1 MPTYKIT
8 LAYDGTGFIGWQRQ
22 ASGVSVQGLVE
33 DAVRPI
39 AGADVAVAG
48 AGRTD
53 AGVHSVGQVA
63 SFALE
68 RAVDP
73 PTLVRAM
80 NARLPAEVRVLSA
93 ETVPASFHARFS
105 ARGKSY
111 QYRIWNADVQD
122 PFERAYAWHVI
133 GALDVT
139 TMSRAASYFEG
150 EHDFAAFQAADSTAK
165 STVREVFHCGVR
177 IAECGLRS
185 SYGSDPI
192 PHAPLGTSHSAF
204 RIPHSS
210 LEKSMILVDVSGDG
224 FLRHM
229 VRTLVGSLVDIGR
242 GRRPAEWIQELLASR
257 RRTDA
262 GPTTPA
268 RGLFLVSVDYGPS
281 ARSAPTDDELSA
293 GPSSVFGTE

>member
-8 LAYDGTGFIGWQRQ
+8 LAYDGTGLIGWQRQ
-22 ASGVSVQGLVE
+22 ARGVSVQGLVE

-39 AGADVAVAG
+39 AGADVHVAG

-53 AGVHSVGQVA
+53 AGVHALGQVA
-63 SFALE
+63 SFAFE

-73 PTLVRAM
+73 PTLMRAM

-111 QYRIWNADVQD
+111 QYRILNADVLD
-122 PFERAYAWHVI
+122 PFERAYVWHVI
-133 GALDVT
+133 GALDVAV
-139 TMSRAASYFEG
+139 MSRAASYFVG
-150 EHDFAAFQAADSTAK
+150 EHDFSAFQAGEGTAK
-165 STVREVFHCGVR
+165 SAVRKVFHCGVR
-177 IAECGLRS
+177 MADGGE
-185 SYGSDPI
+185 
-192 PHAPLGTSHSAF
+192 
-204 RIPHSS
+204 
-210 LEKSMILVDVSGDG
+210 SMILVDVSGDG

-242 GRRPAEWIQELLASR
+242 GRRPAEWIQELLAGR

-281 ARSAPTDDELSA
+281 APSAPTDDDLSE
-293 GPSSVFGTE
+293 GTSTFFGGE

>member
-53 AGVHSVGQVA
+53 AGVHALGQVA
-63 SFALE
+63 SFALD
-68 RAVDP
+68 RVVDSR
-73 PTLVRAM
+73 TLVRAM

-93 ETVPASFHARFS
+93 ETVAASFHARFS
-105 ARGKSY
+105 ACGKSY
-111 QYRIWNADVQD
+111 QYRIWNADVLD
-122 PFERAYAWHVI
+122 PFERAYTWHVT
-133 GALDVT
+133 GALDLT
-139 TMSRAASYFEG
+139 AMSRGASYIEG
-150 EHDFAAFQAADSTAK
+150 EHDFAAFQAGDSTAK
-165 STVREVFHCGVR
+165 STVRKVFHCGVR
-177 IAECGLRS
+177 IAEWAVRS
-185 SYGSDPI
+185 SYGTDPVPYVPPGI
-192 PHAPLGTSHSAF
+192 SYSAG
-204 RIPHSS
+204 IAQSS
-210 LEKSMILVDVSGDG
+210 LARSMILVDVSGDG

-242 GRRPAEWIQELLASR
+242 GRRRAEWIQELLAGR

-281 ARSAPTDDELSA
+281 AVSAPTDDDLPA
-293 GPSSVFGTE
+293 GTSTVFGTE